1 MSQPPRRNGRTK
13 STAVGTGLREKLP
26 DEARFLKTW
35 LDNPLVT
42 GAVAPSGKALAK
54 RMAGFIDP
62 AREGPIIE
70 LGPGTGAVTEAI
82 IRRGVAPDRLILVE
96 FDRDF
101 CKLLEKRFPGARVI
115 RGDAYALS
123 ETLRNEPSLPASA
136 IVSGL
141 PLFTKPERMRLELLK
156 SAFALMSPGSPFIQF
171 TYAVTSPMPL
181 KGRDFEAEESE
192 RIWLNFPPACVWVYR
207 RAAEGAAV
215 KARRRSRLDLLAKI
229 RERTEKVRAQILR

>member
-1 MSQPPRRNGRTK
+1 VPQPSRRTGRARAA
-13 STAVGTGLREKLP
+13 AVGAELREKLP

-35 LDNPLVT
+35 LDKPLVT

-54 RMAGFIDP
+54 RMAGFIEP
-62 AREGPIIE
+62 LRAGPVIE

-82 IRRGVAPDRLILVE
+82 VRRGVAPERLILVE

-101 CKLLEKRFPGARVI
+101 CKLLEKRFPGAKVI
-115 RGDAYALS
+115 RGDAYALA
-123 ETLRNEPSLPASA
+123 ETLRDEPSLPASA

-141 PLFTKPERMRLELLK
+141 PLFTKPERMRLDLLDA
-156 SAFALMSPGSPFIQF
+156 AFDLMSPGSPFIQF

-181 KGRDFEAEESE
+181 KGTDFDAEESE

-207 RAAEGAAV
+207 RPTGGGAT
-215 KARRRSRLDLLAKI
+215 KARRGGRLDLLAKI
-229 RERTEKVRAQILR
+229 RERTDKVRTRILR